1 MRKKEELTAIRYQN
15 VSKERDI
22 EVRVYER
29 ERERERERKREMGE
43 GNIQQCR

>member
-29 ERERERERKREMGE
+29 ERERERERWGRATSSNVGK
-43 GNIQQCR
+43 

>member
-15 VSKERDI
+15 ISKERDI

-29 ERERERERKREMGE
+29 EREREMGE